1 MLGKTCLG
9 CAALPYR
16 HCSDSLA
23 ALSIDGGG
31 GGAGAGGR
39 VGGGGGGGVGGRG
52 GADYL
57 DLQRVHSARYLL
69 LHRQMVAPPYQT
81 RSRAGWRGL
90 KAFCLIVHYILLI
103 FLIISSPLLNQCCYS
118 NVTKKR

>member
-39 VGGGGGGGVGGRG
+39 VGGGGGGGGV
-52 GADYL
+52 DYL
-57 DLQRVHSARYLL
+57 DLQRVHSAGYLL

>member
-31 GGAGAGGR
+31 GGAGAGGGGR
-39 VGGGGGGGVGGRG
+39 VGGGGGGV
-52 GADYL
+52 DYL
-57 DLQRVHSARYLL
+57 DLQTQRVHSGRYLL

-90 KAFCLIVHYILLI
+90 KAFCLIVHHILLI
-103 FLIISSPLLNQCCYS
+103 FLIISSSLLNQCCYS
-118 NVTKKR
+118 NVTKER